1 MLGPTPSR
9 VIKIAKEKSQKL
21 FTAESERFSFKIDRF
36 LTVYHGYNQIKPK
49 VFPKRLSTMFSA
61 DVVVPSEDD
70 TRRPD
75 FFQSSPL
82 MATSSLRRHQRE
94 RGLREGQL
102 DTSSKIRIVL
112 PANAAA
118 AAAAQNATVQPRS
131 LVGTP
136 RRTKKVVGGPKT
148 PTKVV
153 LTTPKRIRAGNE
165 GILCSSV
172 MLTYKEGLF
181 FHEKDMVRNDS
192 DV

>member
-102 DTSSKIRIVL
+102 DTSSKIRI
-112 PANAAA
+112 
-118 AAAAQNATVQPRS
+118 PRS

>member
-21 FTAESERFSFKIDRF
+21 FTVESEKFSFKIDRF

-49 VFPKRLSTMFSA
+49 IFPKRLTTMFSA

-70 TRRPD
+70 SRRPD

-118 AAAAQNATVQPRS
+118 AQTTVQPRS

-136 RRTKKVVGGPKT
+136 RTKKASGVPKT
-148 PTKVV
+148 PKKVV
-153 LTTPKRIRAGNE
+153 LTTPQRICAGNE

-181 FHEKDMVRNDS
+181 YHERDMVRNDS